1 MGAAGRTEGEEKY
14 IRGFVH
20 LRCTVCG
27 EEFGIYLQ
35 SFIKE
40 PGKKPRI
47 TEIENSLSALQEAV
61 GGYIETVTFAED
73 CCVVCNEEGRL
84 QGLPYN
90 LTFCGVSFVGTILF
104 IGVLGDEFADL
115 SKEYAEILLGQ
126 LERSEQR
133 VL

>member
-1 MGAAGRTEGEEKY
+1 MKV
-14 IRGFVH
+14 I
-20 LRCTVCG
+20 
-27 EEFGIYLQ
+27 
-35 SFIKE
+35 IKE
-40 PGKKPRI
+40 AGKKPRI

-73 CCVVCNEEGRL
+73 CCIICNEEERL

-104 IGVLGDEFADL
+104 VGVAGDEFTDL
-115 SKEYAEILLGQ
+115 SKECAEILVGQ

-133 VL
+133 VF